1 MKRVIFL
8 TIAILYSL
16 FSFSGDPSTHDA
28 SLPQKVQA
36 PVQMQ
41 AVAVRVPTELLSHN
55 FHEAPRQI
63 TRNYSKDDINYICC
77 QLSTLINELKGYI
90 VEWDGLAE
98 KDKGPYFERLIS
110 SRGKLFEEIQSL
122 IAILN
127 PTIGSSYRA
136 QT

>member
-1 MKRVIFL
+1 MKRMIFL

-63 TRNYSKDDINYICC
+63 TRNQYINKDDINYIC
-77 QLSTLINELKGYI
+77 LSIINF
-90 VEWDGLAE
+90 D
-98 KDKGPYFERLIS
+98 
-110 SRGKLFEEIQSL
+110 Q
-122 IAILN
+122 
-127 PTIGSSYRA
+127 
-136 QT
+136 